1 MVILRQAHDLDLLPT
16 ATYRESYSELV
27 EQASNVVPAREPGGN
42 FYYTLAVRN
51 GHSFTEAVISSAA
64 EGKLMSSE
72 AADMLGVKV
81 KTLPRIA
88 GHFFGS
94 PLTLA

>member
-1 MVILRQAHDLDLLPT
+1 MVPQFTPSIRVL
-16 ATYRESYSELV
+16 YK
-27 EQASNVVPAREPGGN
+27 N
-42 FYYTLAVRN
+42 FYHTLAARN
-51 GHSFTEAVISSAA
+51 GQRFTEAVISSAA
-64 EGKLMSSE
+64 EGTLMSSE

-81 KTLPRIA
+81 KTLPGIA

>member
-1 MVILRQAHDLDLLPT
+1 
-16 ATYRESYSELV
+16 
-27 EQASNVVPAREPGGN
+27 
-42 FYYTLAVRN
+42 
-51 GHSFTEAVISSAA
+51 
-64 EGKLMSSE
+64 MSSE

-81 KTLPRIA
+81 KTLPGIA